1 MNNHHKDKTLL
12 FASPQCRLV
21 CRPGNIFFGFPPIIN
36 RRYSHV
42 QGDKL
47 SNKAIKMNEKRTGVA
62 F

>member
-12 FASPQCRLV
+12 YASPQRHLV
-21 CRPGNIFFGFPPIIN
+21 CRPGNMIFDSFLIEN

-42 QGDKL
+42 QGNKML
-47 SNKAIKMNEKRTGVA
+47 SKAIKMNEKRTGVD